1 MSNENC
7 SGVQGRD
14 FQPSDQAA
22 DLKGQHVHP
31 AGEQPAFVPA
41 SPQGR
46 PAQLACAAPVF
57 SAELKASADVPSRNF
72 VISALNSSS
81 GSWISGPL
89 AFTALI
95 AAPRRMASY
104 ISAVVADT
112 VPIRRIRLARLTT
125 ARIFVPAISAVEV
138 TSGLHRMQLRAVDEV
153 SRSSTLLFSWSGG
166 HCGQFDNC
174 CSVTAAD

>member
-22 DLKGQHVHP
+22 IPKGQHEHP

-57 SAELKASADVPSRNF
+57 SAELKASADVLARNS

-95 AAPRRMASY
+95 AAPHDFIHLGSGRRHGANPTHQVGKADNGTHLCTCH
-104 ISAVVADT
+104 ISGRGH
-112 VPIRRIRLARLTT
+112 IWLA
-125 ARIFVPAISAVEV
+125 
-138 TSGLHRMQLRAVDEV
+138 
-153 SRSSTLLFSWSGG
+153 
-166 HCGQFDNC
+166 
-174 CSVTAAD
+174 